1 MPAES
6 KTPDALA
13 LVAGAVEASNRRDFD
28 SMFRIFA
35 PGAVYDLSPLG
46 LGAYEGLA
54 AIRALFEEWWRGYDE
69 LETEVHEALDLHHG
83 VVFVRIV
90 QSGRPVGS
98 TAVVRAQQ
106 GWAMTVVGGMVVRVT
121 AYLDPDDARAAAKR
135 LAQERADG

>member
-1 MPAES
+1 M
-6 KTPDALA
+6 
-13 LVAGAVEASNRRDFD
+13 RDSRQFVLFLKNGGEGTT
-28 SMFRIFA
+28 SLKPRCTR
-35 PGAVYDLSPLG
+35 PLISTT
-46 LGAYEGLA
+46 A
-54 AIRALFEEWWRGYDE
+54 F
-69 LETEVHEALDLHHG
+69 
-83 VVFVRIV
+83 VFVRIV